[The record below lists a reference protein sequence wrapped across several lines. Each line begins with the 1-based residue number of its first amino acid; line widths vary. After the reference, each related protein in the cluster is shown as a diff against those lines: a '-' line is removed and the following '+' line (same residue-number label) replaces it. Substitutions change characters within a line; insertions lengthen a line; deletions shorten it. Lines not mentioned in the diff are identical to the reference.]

1 MQACYMVAKTKL
13 LDERAEFV
21 DFDQFKE
28 NTEDFELFSTK
39 LYSEML
45 ISCYKKVKFRKAE
58 LVID

>member
-1 MQACYMVAKTKL
+1 MIAKTKL

-58 LVID
+58 LVKH